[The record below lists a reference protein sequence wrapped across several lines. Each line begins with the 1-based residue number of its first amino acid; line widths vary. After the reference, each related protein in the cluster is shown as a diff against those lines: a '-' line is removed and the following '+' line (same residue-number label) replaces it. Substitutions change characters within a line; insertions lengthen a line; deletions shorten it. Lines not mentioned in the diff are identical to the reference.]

1 MMEKIICFGRD
12 SAKKKRS
19 LLERES
25 LLIVCYERNIFNQI
39 YWKKKVFQK
48 NMNLLVDW
56 NKGIIERKNSKN
68 PLL

>member
-1 MMEKIICFGRD
+1 MEKIICFGRD

-19 LLERES
+19 LLEREN

-48 NMNLLVDW
+48 NMNLLVD
-56 NKGIIERKNSKN
+56 
-68 PLL
+68 